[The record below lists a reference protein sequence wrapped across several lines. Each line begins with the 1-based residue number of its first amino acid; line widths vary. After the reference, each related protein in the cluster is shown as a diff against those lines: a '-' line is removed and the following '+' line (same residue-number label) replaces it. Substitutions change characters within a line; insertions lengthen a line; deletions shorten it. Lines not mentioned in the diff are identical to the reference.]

1 MPVDDETTL
10 PACLPARQRL
20 ALPAMALGVMCG
32 AALMAALWWV
42 L

>member
-1 MPVDDETTL
+1 MPADDETT
-10 PACLPARQRL
+10 LPARQRL